1 MEEGVAGGN
10 FWEERVRQALSIT
23 ITAASASLL
32 SLLSLPLFSLCSGS
46 SILYCSYVLL
56 CMCAVCYIFVFVLLA
71 ETKTGSVAV
80 HSAKGSETFWE
91 GHTER

>member
-1 MEEGVAGGN
+1 MGGKGATGTQYHYH
-10 FWEERVRQALSIT
+10 RCLCLSALS
-23 ITAASASLL
+23 ALSASLL
-32 SLLSLPLFSLCSGS
+32 SLGA
-46 SILYCSYVLL
+46 LYYTVAIYIEANFVLSYVLL

-71 ETKTGSVAV
+71 ETKTGSV